1 MRTPGASGLDLQ
13 RRLAGNGNPKPIIF
27 LTGHRDIPMTVQA
40 MKAGAVDFL
49 TKPVRAQTLH
59 DAVIAAIAMD
69 TARRA
74 ESSMVERLNT
84 VTPREGEVLHGV
96 ARGRLNNP
104 IAFDLGIIEA
114 TVELNRGRGMHKM
127 EAASIGELIRSEAR
141 RVGKEGGSTCKSRW
155 AEVH

>member
-1 MRTPGASGLDLQ
+1 
-13 RRLAGNGNPKPIIF
+13 
-27 LTGHRDIPMTVQA
+27 

-74 ESSMVERLNT
+74 ESSMVERLIT
-84 VTPREGEVLHGV
+84 VTTREGEVMHGV

-104 IAFDLGIIEA
+104 IAFDLGLSEA
-114 TVELNRGRGMHKM
+114 TVELHRGRGLPKSA
-127 EAASIGELIRSEAR
+127 AASNGSLIWR
-141 RVGKEGGSTCKSRW
+141 
-155 AEVH
+155 

>member
-74 ESSMVERLNT
+74 ESSMVERSEEHT
-84 VTPREGEVLHGV
+84 S
-96 ARGRLNNP
+96 
-104 IAFDLGIIEA
+104 
-114 TVELNRGRGMHKM
+114 ELQSLLRISYAVVFVK
-127 EAASIGELIRSEAR
+127 
-141 RVGKEGGSTCKSRW
+141 
-155 AEVH
+155 